1 MTIEIKRALFE
12 RLVEKAPE
20 TIKELAKKAAVEDLE
35 EWIKIRQ
42 ERSSDKNYP
51 RVLQDLVN
59 IAGERLG
66 FNVTFGEYGR
76 GPDGIWKHGE
86 TNILV
91 EVKAS
96 SYHLDVSSYNGRIS
110 SEGATC
116 GVAICPEFLPDRVA
130 AAKQY
135 PKIRLLTSSGL
146 CKLVKLKEAYQFP
159 TQHIVNVLVPQETVQ
174 LNGLVELVYGIMETE
189 KEERKPSIKE
199 DKFDINAVP
208 DNIKDLG
215 DVAKAMY
222 LILKQNPEKEF
233 VAEELS
239 KQIFDSFPKT
249 FAGRSIASISFGSIW
264 SGDALERRGYVTVKR
279 VRPEPEKYPEWVQRS
294 YKFKGKGKEAQSIG
308 PACMLRK

>member
-1 MTIEIKRALFE
+1 MSIEIRKALFE
-12 RLVEKAPE
+12 KLVEKAPE
-20 TIKELAKKAAVEDLE
+20 TIKQLAKKAATQDLE
-35 EWIKIRQ
+35 DWIRICQ
-42 ERSSDKNYP
+42 ESGSLHRNYP

-76 GPDGIWKHGE
+76 GPDGVWKHGE
-86 TNILV
+86 TNILI

-96 SYHLDVSSYNGRIS
+96 SYHLDVSSFDSRIS
-110 SEGATC
+110 SEGAIC
-116 GVAICPEFLPDRVA
+116 GVAICPEFLTDRVA

-189 KEERKPSIKE
+189 KEERRPSIEE
-199 DKFDINAVP
+199 DHFDINAVP
-208 DNIKDLG
+208 EDIKDLG

-222 LILKQNPEKEF
+222 LVLKQNPEKEF

-239 KQIFDSFPKT
+239 KQILHSFPKT
-249 FAGRSIASISFGSIW
+249 FTGRSVASISSGSIW
-264 SGDALERRGYVTVKR
+264 SGDALEKRGCVTVKR
-279 VRPEPEKYPEWVQRS
+279 VHPEPEKYPEWVQRL
-294 YKFKGKGKEAQSIG
+294 YKFKGKEKEAQSNG
-308 PACMLRK
+308 FVRE